1 MITYGNLFILRH
13 GETVANS
20 KGYWYNHED
29 ADINENGIE
38 QAERISEK
46 IKVLNPEIVISSPL
60 KRCVQTAEI
69 VLDKINPKQFTLNAH
84 LVERNLKSLE
94 GLDTEGIKDKFG
106 IEMDFPTS
114 SKIDHLPD
122 VEPSNLFYERVK
134 MAFDEILEEHK
145 GKRTLV
151 VTHGGVM
158 WAFVD
163 IYMGMKT
170 IKPRTFKNCALLGL
184 SRNGEKFVP
193 TISINMREDWYSHI
207 NPSWKGLPL

>member
-13 GETVANS
+13 GETTANS

-29 ADINENGIE
+29 ADINETGIE
-38 QAERISEK
+38 QAVKISEK
-46 IKVLNPEIVISSPL
+46 IKVLNPEVIISSPL
-60 KRCVQTAEI
+60 KRCVHTAEI
-69 VLDKINPKQFTLNAH
+69 VLDRTNPKQFTLNTH

-94 GLDTEGIKDKFG
+94 GLDTEGIKKKFG

-114 SKIDHLPD
+114 GKIDHLPD

-134 MAFDEILEEHK
+134 RAFDEIIEENK

-158 WAFVD
+158 WAFAD
-163 IYMGMKT
+163 IYLGMKT
-170 IKPRTFKNCALLGL
+170 IKTKTFKNCALLGL
-184 SRNGEKFVP
+184 SMNGEKFVP